1 MRRAKQL
8 LLHTSAMTATS
19 LLMRTIALV
28 FQVYVAG
35 KIGAAGIGLFQLVM
49 SVYTLATT
57 VAVSGVRLAA
67 TRLIAQ
73 QTGRG
78 DDAAI
83 RRATGCAMGYAA
95 FFGMAALLLLFYLA
109 PAAAAWVGDDRIILS
124 LRVLAF
130 ALPFVAASGAM
141 GGYFIAMHQSVKMS
155 LVQLSEQ
162 FIRIGCTV
170 LALLRL
176 GGYGLEY
183 ACGALTLGMLA
194 SEVFSFLA
202 LLLLLLAS
210 LPRREGRCRTPM
222 LPSLLRITV
231 PLSLSSYARSALSTA
246 QHLLVP
252 RGLRL
257 FGGGAQAALA
267 AYGVIQGMSLPI
279 LLFPAALIAVIADLI
294 VPELTE
300 AQVQG
305 RLRGLGYMLD
315 AFTGW
320 GFSFR
325 WPSLGPAFSSP
336 IPWASSSIPSPPP
349 GSTYAF
355 WRRWCLS
362 CIWIPSWMAC

>member
-202 LLLLLLAS
+202 LLLLLLPPS
-210 LPRREGRCRTPM
+210 LAGRAAAAPLCCRLFCALRCRF
-222 LPSLLRITV
+222 PSAATHGRHSV
-231 PLSLSSYARSALSTA
+231 PPSTCLSRGGFDFLAA
-246 QHLLVP
+246 
-252 RGLRL
+252 GLR
-257 FGGGAQAALA
+257 
-267 AYGVIQGMSLPI
+267 
-279 LLFPAALIAVIADLI
+279 
-294 VPELTE
+294 
-300 AQVQG
+300 
-305 RLRGLGYMLD
+305 R
-315 AFTGW
+315 
-320 GFSFR
+320 R
-325 WPSLGPAFSSP
+325 WPP
-336 IPWASSSIPSPPP
+336 
-349 GSTYAF
+349 
-355 WRRWCLS
+355 
-362 CIWIPSWMAC
+362 MA

>member
-95 FFGMAALLLLFYLA
+95 FFGMAALLLLYYLA

-194 SEVFSFLA
+194 SEVFSAPPCCRLFCVLRCRFPSAATPGRRSVPPSTCLSRGGFAFLA
-202 LLLLLLAS
+202 A
-210 LPRREGRCRTPM
+210 
-222 LPSLLRITV
+222 
-231 PLSLSSYARSALSTA
+231 
-246 QHLLVP
+246 
-252 RGLRL
+252 GLR
-257 FGGGAQAALA
+257 
-267 AYGVIQGMSLPI
+267 
-279 LLFPAALIAVIADLI
+279 
-294 VPELTE
+294 
-300 AQVQG
+300 
-305 RLRGLGYMLD
+305 R
-315 AFTGW
+315 
-320 GFSFR
+320 R
-325 WPSLGPAFSSP
+325 WPP
-336 IPWASSSIPSPPP
+336 
-349 GSTYAF
+349 
-355 WRRWCLS
+355 
-362 CIWIPSWMAC
+362 MA

>member
-95 FFGMAALLLLFYLA
+95 FFGMAALLLLYYLA

-141 GGYFIAMHQSVKMS
+141 GGYFIAMHQSVKMAWSTPAAPLLSVCSPRRSFPSWRCCFCCLPPS
-155 LVQLSEQ
+155 LAGRAAAAPLCCRLFCVLRCRFPSAATHGRHSVPPSTCLS
-162 FIRIGCTV
+162 R
-170 LALLRL
+170 
-176 GGYGLEY
+176 GGF
-183 ACGALTLGMLA
+183 A
-194 SEVFSFLA
+194 FLA
-202 LLLLLLAS
+202 A
-210 LPRREGRCRTPM
+210 
-222 LPSLLRITV
+222 
-231 PLSLSSYARSALSTA
+231 
-246 QHLLVP
+246 
-252 RGLRL
+252 GLR
-257 FGGGAQAALA
+257 
-267 AYGVIQGMSLPI
+267 
-279 LLFPAALIAVIADLI
+279 
-294 VPELTE
+294 
-300 AQVQG
+300 
-305 RLRGLGYMLD
+305 R
-315 AFTGW
+315 
-320 GFSFR
+320 R
-325 WPSLGPAFSSP
+325 WPP
-336 IPWASSSIPSPPP
+336 
-349 GSTYAF
+349 
-355 WRRWCLS
+355 
-362 CIWIPSWMAC
+362 MA

>member
-183 ACGALTLGMLA
+183 AQEYRNLPYIGVLKP
-194 SEVFSFLA
+194 EVYSK
-202 LLLLLLAS
+202 
-210 LPRREGRCRTPM
+210 
-222 LPSLLRITV
+222 
-231 PLSLSSYARSALSTA
+231 
-246 QHLLVP
+246 
-252 RGLRL
+252 
-257 FGGGAQAALA
+257 
-267 AYGVIQGMSLPI
+267 
-279 LLFPAALIAVIADLI
+279 
-294 VPELTE
+294 
-300 AQVQG
+300 
-305 RLRGLGYMLD
+305 
-315 AFTGW
+315 
-320 GFSFR
+320 
-325 WPSLGPAFSSP
+325 
-336 IPWASSSIPSPPP
+336 
-349 GSTYAF
+349 
-355 WRRWCLS
+355 
-362 CIWIPSWMAC
+362 